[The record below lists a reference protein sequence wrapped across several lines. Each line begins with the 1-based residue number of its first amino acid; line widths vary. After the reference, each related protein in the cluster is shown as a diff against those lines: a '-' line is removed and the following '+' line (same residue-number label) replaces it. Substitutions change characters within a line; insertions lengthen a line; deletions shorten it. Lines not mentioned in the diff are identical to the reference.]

1 MSLLEILNLSPPRF
15 MAKNVRVVVDD
26 VSDRVPDPAG
36 VDLPNREK
44 LGTNNLVEVVHEKT
58 GLSEQMLW
66 SEVRGLANYVDN
78 NIQSLTALPSDLM
91 NLTVKKFTLTY
102 TGGRKLGI
110 FTRLVSLGSEAR
122 AEKYQLSQQGFVVP
136 LDDTGQ
142 YSFDTN
148 NTPNVV
154 ICLRWIDQEIARR
167 KQERQ
172 DYAELVA
179 PFSSAVSGLAGAAA
193 AGHGIKPAPEPYG
206 GLPKRNTGGAKVGG
220 TKPTTGGGSTGGTT
234 GGGKPVA
241 PAKPPGSGGGSK
253 PVLGQVKRAKQDQ
266 HSYVLSKRNEPK
278 PDPTKPPPKPSAHER
293 NQRLAKLMKAQD
305 GATPGASLLNE
316 KYSSSS
322 AEAAVQKQVQ
332 VEIDAGRFKTDKNG
346 AMSMILD
353 MHERTGW
360 VLDGNLTPTESTKLD
375 IRIDTKGSWHF
386 FPSL

>member
-1 MSLLEILNLSPPRF
+1 MSLLEILNLSPPRS

-26 VSDRVPDPAG
+26 ISDVVADPAG

-58 GLSEQMLW
+58 GLSERMLW

-78 NIQSLTALPSDLM
+78 NIQSLTALPSDLV

-110 FTRLVSLGSEAR
+110 FTKLVSLGSQAR
-122 AEKYQLSQQGFVVP
+122 AEKYKLSQQGFVVP

-154 ICLRWIDQEIARR
+154 ICLKWIDQEIARR

-172 DYAELVA
+172 DYAELVVS
-179 PFSSAVSGLAGAAA
+179 FSSAVSGLAGAAA

-206 GLPKRNTGGAKVGG
+206 GLPRRNTGGAKGG
-220 TKPTTGGGSTGGTT
+220 RTSPTTGGGSTGGTP
-234 GGGKPVA
+234 GGGKTGA
-241 PAKPPGSGGGSK
+241 PAKPPGGGGASSK

-266 HSYVLSKRNEPK
+266 HSYILSERNEPK
-278 PDPTKPPPKPSAHER
+278 PAPGKPLPKPSAHER

-305 GATPGASLLNE
+305 GATGASLLNE

-346 AMSMILD
+346 AASMILD
-353 MHERTGW
+353 MRERTGW
-360 VLDGNLTPTESTKLD
+360 VLDGNLTPIDSTKLD